1 LFGEYVTMLMPA
13 FKGVMPDKSLKFL
26 KSIEEEYAC
35 RSPRETA
42 ARVKALASEHD
53 DWRRNRCLN
62 LNPSENAIS
71 PGARRLLD
79 TDFATRVTEGFVGD
93 KEYPP
98 APMNRYIDEIE
109 GIIIHLVKKLF
120 RCDYV
125 EWRTLSST
133 MANSLVYFALSK
145 SGDRIMSQS
154 NKGGGN
160 DSYRPNGPP
169 GLRGL
174 KVVDL
179 PEAPLFDV
187 DYDALDESIL
197 KVKPSWLV
205 VGGGRVLF
213 PYNLR
218 RLREAADRVGARIL
232 YDAAHLGPLI
242 AFGLFQDPLTEGAD
256 VMTLGT
262 HKLMGGPIGGLVL
275 TNEEELAK
283 KILALT
289 HPAFIQ
295 TRDQNKYA
303 AAAWSL
309 SELTYFGP
317 EYSKQIQTNSSALAG
332 ALDEQGFKVV
342 GKERG
347 YTKTHQVIVNVRDL
361 GPRAIEKRFNE
372 SNILLPT
379 TVLWD
384 DPPNGRGGL
393 RISVQEA
400 TRQGMAE
407 GEMKPVAMLIRRSA
421 NGETPE
427 SMRGEVEKFVAPFQK
442 LKYCF

>member
-1 LFGEYVTMLMPA
+1 MPE
-13 FKGVMPDKSLKFL
+13 FKGVMSDKSLEYL
-26 KSIEEEYAC
+26 EEVEEEYTC
-35 RSPRETA
+35 RNPREIA
-42 ARVKALASEHD
+42 ARVKKLVSDHD
-53 DWRRNRCLN
+53 DWRRNKCLN

-79 TDFATRVTEGFVGD
+79 TDLATRVTEGFVGD

-125 EWRTLSST
+125 EWRTLSSS
-133 MANSLVYFALSK
+133 MANSLVYFALTK
-145 SGDRIMSQS
+145 SGDTIMSQS

-174 KVVDL
+174 NVVDL

-187 DYDALDESIL
+187 DYDTLDKNII
-197 KVKPSWLV
+197 KVKPSWIV

-213 PYNLR
+213 PYDLR
-218 RLREAADRVGARIL
+218 RLRETSERVGAHIL

-275 TNEEELAK
+275 TNDEELAK
-283 KILALT
+283 KMLALT

-309 SELTYFGP
+309 SELAYFGM
-317 EYSKQIQTNSSALAG
+317 EYAKQIQANSQALAG
-332 ALDEQGFKVV
+332 ALDELGFNVV

-347 YTKTHQVIVNVRDL
+347 YTRTHQVIVNARDL
-361 GPRAIEKRFNE
+361 GPRAIEKKFNE
-372 SNILLPT
+372 SNILIPT

-384 DPPNGRGGL
+384 DSPSVRGGL
-393 RISVQEA
+393 RISVQET

-407 GEMKPVAMLIRRSA
+407 GEMKQVAALIKRSTD
-421 NGETPE
+421 GENPE
-427 SMRGEVEKFVAPFQK
+427 LMRGEVKRFVEPFRK

>member
-1 LFGEYVTMLMPA
+1 MTA
-13 FKGVMPDKSLKFL
+13 FKGAMPDKSLKYL
-26 KSIEEEYAC
+26 ERVEEEYMC
-35 RSPRETA
+35 KSPREIA
-42 ARVKALASEHD
+42 ARVNTLVEEHD

-71 PGARRLLD
+71 PRARRLLD
-79 TDFATRVTEGFVGD
+79 TDLATRVTEGFVGD

-109 GIIIHLVKKLF
+109 GIMIYLVKRLF
-120 RCDYV
+120 HCDYV
-125 EWRTLSST
+125 EWRTLSSS
-133 MANSLVYFALSK
+133 MANSLVYFALLK
-145 SGDRIMSQS
+145 SGDTIMSQS

-174 KVVDL
+174 KVMDL
-179 PEAPLFDV
+179 PYAPLFDV
-187 DYDALDESIL
+187 DYDALDKSIM
-197 KVKPSWLV
+197 KVKPSWIV

-213 PYNLR
+213 PYNLK
-218 RLREAADRVGARIL
+218 RLREAADEVGARIL

-262 HKLMGGPIGGLVL
+262 HKLMGGPIGGLAL
-275 TNEEELAK
+275 TNDEELARK
-283 KILALT
+283 MLALT
-289 HPAFIQ
+289 HPAFLQ

-309 SELTYFGP
+309 CELSHFGSEYA
-317 EYSKQIQTNSSALAG
+317 KQIQANSKALAG
-332 ALDEQGFKVV
+332 ALNEQGFKVV
-342 GKERG
+342 GREKG

-361 GPRAIEKRFNE
+361 KPQVIEKRLNE
-372 SNILLPT
+372 SNILIPT

-384 DPPNGRGGL
+384 DPPDGRGGL

-400 TRQGMAE
+400 TRQGMCE
-407 GEMKPVAMLIRRSA
+407 GEMRQVASLVKRSTD
-421 NGETPE
+421 GEDPI
-427 SMRGEVEKFVAPFQK
+427 SMRVEVERFVNPFRK

>member
-1 LFGEYVTMLMPA
+1 MST
-13 FKGVMPDKSLKFL
+13 FKGVMPDKSLEYMED
-26 KSIEEEYAC
+26 IEEEYAC
-35 RSPRETA
+35 STPAEIA
-42 ARVKALASEHD
+42 VRVKKLVCDHD
-53 DWRRNRCLN
+53 DWRRNKCLN

-79 TDFATRVTEGFVGD
+79 TDLATRVTEGYVGD

-109 GIIIHLVKKLF
+109 GIIIHLVKRLF
-120 RCDYV
+120 RCEYV
-125 EWRTLSST
+125 EWRTLSSS

-145 SGDRIMSQS
+145 SGDTIMSQS

-169 GLRGL
+169 RLRGL
-174 KVVDL
+174 RVADL

-187 DYDALDESIL
+187 DYDALDESIG

-213 PYNLR
+213 PYDLK
-218 RLREAADRVGARIL
+218 RLREAADRVGACIL

-242 AFGLFQDPLTEGAD
+242 AFGLFQDPLNEGAD

-275 TNEEELAK
+275 TNDKKLAK

-303 AAAWSL
+303 AAA
-309 SELTYFGP
+309 
-317 EYSKQIQTNSSALAG
+317 
-332 ALDEQGFKVV
+332 
-342 GKERG
+342 
-347 YTKTHQVIVNVRDL
+347 
-361 GPRAIEKRFNE
+361 
-372 SNILLPT
+372 
-379 TVLWD
+379 
-384 DPPNGRGGL
+384 
-393 RISVQEA
+393 
-400 TRQGMAE
+400 
-407 GEMKPVAMLIRRSA
+407 
-421 NGETPE
+421 
-427 SMRGEVEKFVAPFQK
+427 
-442 LKYCF
+442 

>member
-1 LFGEYVTMLMPA
+1 LTS
-13 FKGVMPDKSLKFL
+13 FKGVMSDKSLKYIEG
-26 KSIEEEYAC
+26 IEEKYSC
-35 RSPRETA
+35 KTPREIA
-42 ARVKALASEHD
+42 YAVKTLAVDNE
-53 DWRRNRCLN
+53 DWRRGKCLN

-79 TDFATRVTEGFVGD
+79 TDLATRVTEGFVGD

-109 GIIIHLVKKLF
+109 GIIIHLVKRLF
-120 RCDYV
+120 KCSFV

-145 SGDRIMSQS
+145 HGDTIMSQS
-154 NKGGGN
+154 NNGGGN

-179 PEAPLFDV
+179 PEAPLFDI
-187 DYDALDESIL
+187 DYDALDQNIVQ
-197 KVKPSWLV
+197 VKSSWIV

-213 PYNLR
+213 PYDLR
-218 RLREAADRVGARIL
+218 RLREVADRVGAHIL

-242 AFGLFQDPLTEGAD
+242 AFGLFQDPLGEGAD

-262 HKLMGGPIGGLVL
+262 HKLMGGPVGGLVL
-275 TNEEELAK
+275 TDDEKLAK
-283 KILALT
+283 KMLALT

-309 SELTYFGP
+309 SELAQFGLD
-317 EYSKQIQTNSSALAG
+317 YAKQIQTNSRMLAG
-332 ALDEQGFKVV
+332 SLDELGFKVV
-342 GKERG
+342 GKEKG
-347 YTKTHQVIVNVRDL
+347 YTKTHQVIVNVRDIN
-361 GPRAIEKRFNE
+361 PRVIEKRSNE
-372 SNILLPT
+372 SNILIPT
-379 TVLWD
+379 TTLWD
-384 DPPNGRGGL
+384 DSPGGRSGL

-400 TRQGMAE
+400 TRQGM
-407 GEMKPVAMLIRRSA
+407 GEEEMRHTATLVKRSVD
-421 NGETPE
+421 GERPE
-427 SMRGEVEKFVAPFQK
+427 LMRKEVEHFVSNFK
-442 LKYCF
+442 EIKYCF

>member
-1 LFGEYVTMLMPA
+1 LSS
-13 FKGVMPDKSLKFL
+13 FKGVMPDRSLEYL
-26 KSIEEEYAC
+26 RGIEEEYAC
-35 RSPRETA
+35 RSPRDIA
-42 ARVKALASEHD
+42 ARVRALAAEHD

-79 TDFATRVTEGFVGD
+79 TDLATRVTEGFAGD

-109 GIIIHLVKKLF
+109 GMIIHLVKRLF

-125 EWRTLSST
+125 EWRTLSSS

-145 SGDRIMSQS
+145 SGETILSQS
-154 NKGGGN
+154 NRGGGN

-174 KVVDL
+174 KVEDL

-187 DYDALDESIL
+187 DYDALDKSIGR
-197 KVKPSWLV
+197 VKPSWIV

-213 PYNLR
+213 PYDLK

-242 AFGLFQDPLTEGAD
+242 AFGLFQDPLAEGAD

-275 TNEEELAK
+275 TNDEELAK
-283 KILALT
+283 RMLALT

-309 SELTYFGP
+309 SELAHFGP
-317 EYSKQIQTNSSALAG
+317 EYAKQIQANSHALAG
-332 ALDEQGFKVV
+332 ALDERGFKVM
-342 GKERG
+342 GRERG

-372 SNILLPT
+372 SNILIPT
-379 TVLWD
+379 TTLWD
-384 DPPNGRGGL
+384 DPPGGRGGL

-400 TRQGMAE
+400 TRQGMCV
-407 GEMKPVAMLIRRSA
+407 GEMRGVADLIKRSVE
-421 NGETPE
+421 GETPE
-427 SMRGEVEKFVAPFQK
+427 SMRRDVEGFVAPFRM

>member
-1 LFGEYVTMLMPA
+1 MTA
-13 FKGVMPDKSLKFL
+13 FKGAMPDKSLKYL
-26 KSIEEEYAC
+26 EGVEEEYTC
-35 RSPRETA
+35 KSPREIA
-42 ARVKALASEHD
+42 AMVNTLVEEHD
-53 DWRRNRCLN
+53 DWRRNKCLN

-79 TDFATRVTEGFVGD
+79 TDLATRVTEGFVGD

-109 GIIIHLVKKLF
+109 GIIIYLVKRLF
-120 RCDYV
+120 HCDYV
-125 EWRTLSST
+125 EWRTLSSS

-145 SGDRIMSQS
+145 SGDTIMSQS

-174 KVVDL
+174 KVEDL
-179 PEAPLFDV
+179 PCSPLFDV
-187 DYDALDESIL
+187 DYDALDKSIM
-197 KVKPSWLV
+197 KVKPSWIV
-205 VGGGRVLF
+205 IGGGRVLF
-213 PYNLR
+213 PYNLK
-218 RLREAADRVGARIL
+218 RLREAADEVGARIL

-242 AFGLFQDPLTEGAD
+242 AFGLFQDPLKEGAD

-262 HKLMGGPIGGLVL
+262 HKLMGGPIGGLAL
-275 TNEEELAK
+275 TNDEDLAK
-283 KILALT
+283 KMLALT
-289 HPAFIQ
+289 HPAFLQ

-309 SELTYFGP
+309 CELAHFGSEYA
-317 EYSKQIQTNSSALAG
+317 KQIQANSKALAV
-332 ALDEQGFKVV
+332 ALNEQGFNVV
-342 GKERG
+342 GSEKG

-361 GPRAIEKRFNE
+361 EPRIIEKRLNE
-372 SNILLPT
+372 SNILIPT
-379 TVLWD
+379 TVIWD
-384 DPPNGRGGL
+384 DSPDGRGGL

-400 TRQGMAE
+400 TRQGMCE
-407 GEMKPVAMLIRRSA
+407 GEMRQVASLVKRSTD
-421 NGETPE
+421 GEDPI
-427 SMRGEVEKFVAPFQK
+427 SMRAEVERFVTPFRK

>member
-1 LFGEYVTMLMPA
+1 MPE
-13 FKGVMPDKSLKFL
+13 FKGVMSDKSLEYL
-26 KSIEEEYAC
+26 EEVEEEYTC
-35 RSPRETA
+35 RNPREIA
-42 ARVKALASEHD
+42 ARVKKLVSEHD
-53 DWRRNRCLN
+53 DWRRNKCLN

-79 TDFATRVTEGFVGD
+79 TDLATRVTEGFVGD

-109 GIIIHLVKKLF
+109 GIIIHLVKRLF

-125 EWRTLSST
+125 EWRTLSSS

-145 SGDRIMSQS
+145 SGDTIMSQS

-187 DYDALDESIL
+187 DYDALDKNII
-197 KVKPSWLV
+197 KVKPSWIV

-213 PYNLR
+213 PYDLR
-218 RLREAADRVGARIL
+218 RLRETAERVGAHIL

-275 TNEEELAK
+275 TNDEELAK
-283 KILALT
+283 KMLALT

-309 SELTYFGP
+309 SELAYFGT
-317 EYSKQIQTNSSALAG
+317 EYAKQIQANSRALAG
-332 ALDEQGFKVV
+332 AARRAWIQC
-342 GKERG
+342 RG
-347 YTKTHQVIVNVRDL
+347 
-361 GPRAIEKRFNE
+361 
-372 SNILLPT
+372 
-379 TVLWD
+379 
-384 DPPNGRGGL
+384 
-393 RISVQEA
+393 
-400 TRQGMAE
+400 
-407 GEMKPVAMLIRRSA
+407 
-421 NGETPE
+421 
-427 SMRGEVEKFVAPFQK
+427 
-442 LKYCF
+442 